1 MNYQTIK
8 YLCDNQNKWAT
19 EYSIIQLRIKKIKN
33 IKITQLRHEIAYKN
47 KIKNDL
53 KNLIAY
59 SANELN

>member
-1 MNYQTIK
+1 MNRETIK
-8 YLCDNQNKWAT
+8 YLCDNQNKWAN
-19 EYSIIQLRIKKIKN
+19 EYKIIQLRIKKIKN

-53 KNLIAY
+53 KNSIAY